1 MNVGAKT
8 NMVSREGKDE
18 KKRKIKEKE
27 KKLDGER
34 ERIEMV
40 SVGDDWH
47 DDIDRIV
54 CAYLEVE

>member
-1 MNVGAKT
+1 
-8 NMVSREGKDE
+8 MVSREGKDE